1 MRKDFPS
8 QKAEERVFSSM
19 CLREECLY
27 VNRTGL
33 KAIGK
38 GAAGEVLKQYCLT
51 ELALRGPLEAKAEEI
66 PPALSPWGRF
76 VH

>member
-1 MRKDFPS
+1 
-8 QKAEERVFSSM
+8 M
-19 CLREECLY
+19 CLREEYLY

-51 ELALRGPLEAKAEEI
+51 ELALQGPLEAKAEEI